1 MKNTFS
7 FVLTLIIGLFFST
20 SAFSQGS
27 GSTYS
32 TESGLQEAE
41 QTGPPEVDSPTLNS
55 TPSSAFGKKPEGN
68 KSFEVTKTVKGN
80 LVKVEKGFFLLKTT
94 KGELLNLK
102 ITTKTKI
109 KGKKDNND
117 LSGKL
122 VRITYLP
129 ETLLKKELE
138 AVRVKVLN

>member
-1 MKNTFS
+1 MKNTFRI
-7 FVLTLIIGLFFST
+7 VLTLIVSLFFSI

-32 TESGLQEAE
+32 TESGVQEVE
-41 QTGPPEVDSPTLNS
+41 GTRPPRIESPTFNS
-55 TPSSAFGKKPEGN
+55 TPSSAFGERSEEN

-80 LVKVEKGFFLLKTT
+80 LVKMEKGLFLLKTT

-102 ITTKTKI
+102 ITPKTKI
-109 KGKKDNND
+109 KSKKDNKD

-122 VRITYLP
+122 VRVTYLP